1 MASYRV
7 GIIGPGLKGVEYA
20 VAYRFHPQTELVA
33 AADTDAETLALVC
46 DRFAVPGY
54 ADYRDMLARERLDIV
69 AAILPVG
76 AQHDVVVGC
85 AQAGIRAV
93 QCEKPMA
100 ATLADA
106 DRMVEA
112 CRANGVS
119 LAVGDLDRN
128 LPEYGIARALIEAG
142 EIGEVSSIT
151 ATGGTGTELSG
162 GGCQVLS
169 LVRLFA
175 GDADVAWAIGW
186 MTDDAASDHDQGGA
200 GYLRFVTGAEAVLHR
215 SPDARGMGIEAAG
228 SRGVIRVSAD
238 VVRLWRR
245 PDEDPGVPAAE
256 RDSWQ
261 RLQPVDEVFP
271 EGSIRN
277 ADKGSRDGWV
287 VPANRQAATVQAP
300 DARGMGIEAAGSRG
314 VIRVSAD
321 VVRLWR
327 RPDEDPGVP
336 AAERDS
342 WQRLQPVDEVFPE
355 GSIRNAD
362 KGSRDGWVVPA
373 NRQAATVQALVTALD
388 SGEAPPSDGINGR
401 AVLEMAIA
409 IRESHRQG
417 HAPVRLPLADRNLRL
432 IPKRRRLQDKKPF
445 LWPGV
450 VPARAAQAARHG
462 GCLIL
467 IVFDA
472 GTWSVSPS
480 WRFGEHMILR
490 RDDRFAL
497 LSKITQ

>member
-33 AADTDAETLALVC
+33 AADTDAETLGLVC

-54 ADYRDMLARERLDIV
+54 ADYREMLAHEQLDIV

-85 AQAGIRAV
+85 CAQAGIRAV

-100 ATLADA
+100 ATLAEA

-128 LPEYGIARALIEAG
+128 LPEYGIARALIDAG

-151 ATGGTGTELSG
+151 ATGGSGTELSG

-175 GDADVAWAIGW
+175 GDADAAWVTGW
-186 MTDDAASDHDQGGA
+186 MAHDAASDHDQGGA
-200 GYLRFVTGAEAVLHR
+200 GYMRFVTGAEAILHR
-215 SPDARGMGIEAAG
+215 SADARGMGIEAAG

-238 VVRLWRR
+238 VLRLWRR
-245 PDEDPGVPAAE
+245 PDEDPGAPAAE

-261 RLQPVDEVFP
+261 RLQPVGGVFP
-271 EGSIRN
+271 KE
-277 ADKGSRDGWV
+277 
-287 VPANRQAATVQAP
+287 
-300 DARGMGIEAAGSRG
+300 
-314 VIRVSAD
+314 
-321 VVRLWR
+321 
-327 RPDEDPGVP
+327 
-336 AAERDS
+336 
-342 WQRLQPVDEVFPE
+342 
-355 GSIRNAD
+355 SIRNAD

-388 SGEAPPSDGINGR
+388 AGEAPPSDGINGR

-417 HAPVRLPLADRNLRL
+417 HAPVRLPLADRSLRL
-432 IPKRRRLQDKKPF
+432 IPKQRRLQHKKPF
-445 LWPGV
+445 LGREWY
-450 VPARAAQAARHG
+450 
-462 GCLIL
+462 
-467 IVFDA
+467 
-472 GTWSVSPS
+472 
-480 WRFGEHMILR
+480 LR
-490 RDDRFAL
+490 ELRKRLGPDDP
-497 LSKITQ
+497 

>member
-33 AADTDAETLALVC
+33 AADTDAETLTLVC

-54 ADYRDMLARERLDIV
+54 ADYREMLARERLDIV

-200 GYLRFVTGAEAVLHR
+200 GYLRFVTGAEASCTAAPTPAAWASR
-215 SPDARGMGIEAAG
+215 PPAAAG
-228 SRGVIRVSAD
+228 
-238 VVRLWRR
+238 
-245 PDEDPGVPAAE
+245 
-256 RDSWQ
+256 
-261 RLQPVDEVFP
+261 
-271 EGSIRN
+271 
-277 ADKGSRDGWV
+277 
-287 VPANRQAATVQAP
+287 
-300 DARGMGIEAAGSRG
+300 
-314 VIRVSAD
+314 
-321 VVRLWR
+321 
-327 RPDEDPGVP
+327 
-336 AAERDS
+336 
-342 WQRLQPVDEVFPE
+342 
-355 GSIRNAD
+355 
-362 KGSRDGWVVPA
+362 
-373 NRQAATVQALVTALD
+373 
-388 SGEAPPSDGINGR
+388 
-401 AVLEMAIA
+401 
-409 IRESHRQG
+409 
-417 HAPVRLPLADRNLRL
+417 
-432 IPKRRRLQDKKPF
+432 
-445 LWPGV
+445 
-450 VPARAAQAARHG
+450 
-462 GCLIL
+462 
-467 IVFDA
+467 
-472 GTWSVSPS
+472 
-480 WRFGEHMILR
+480 
-490 RDDRFAL
+490 
-497 LSKITQ
+497 

>member
-1 MASYRV
+1 M
-7 GIIGPGLKGVEYA
+7 EYA

-287 VPANRQAATVQAP
+287 VPANRQAATVQA
-300 DARGMGIEAAGSRG
+300 
-314 VIRVSAD
+314 
-321 VVRLWR
+321 
-327 RPDEDPGVP
+327 
-336 AAERDS
+336 
-342 WQRLQPVDEVFPE
+342 
-355 GSIRNAD
+355 
-362 KGSRDGWVVPA
+362 
-373 NRQAATVQALVTALD
+373 LVTALD

-445 LWPGV
+445 LGREWYLRELRKRLGTE
-450 VPARAAQAARHG
+450 
-462 GCLIL
+462 
-467 IVFDA
+467 DA
-472 GTWSVSPS
+472 
-480 WRFGEHMILR
+480 
-490 RDDRFAL
+490 
-497 LSKITQ
+497 

>member
-287 VPANRQAATVQAP
+287 VPANRQAATVQA
-300 DARGMGIEAAGSRG
+300 
-314 VIRVSAD
+314 
-321 VVRLWR
+321 
-327 RPDEDPGVP
+327 
-336 AAERDS
+336 
-342 WQRLQPVDEVFPE
+342 
-355 GSIRNAD
+355 
-362 KGSRDGWVVPA
+362 
-373 NRQAATVQALVTALD
+373 LVTALD

-445 LWPGV
+445 LGREWYLRELRKRLGTE
-450 VPARAAQAARHG
+450 
-462 GCLIL
+462 
-467 IVFDA
+467 DA
-472 GTWSVSPS
+472 
-480 WRFGEHMILR
+480 
-490 RDDRFAL
+490 
-497 LSKITQ
+497 